1 MRRTS
6 RRLGSSCA
14 RGLFIAHLTWRPVST
29 IPAPSEPSRGTSPAQ
44 VPEATIAVAVET
56 IAEALSPATRRAYAA
71 GWATW
76 EAWATAHGAEAL
88 PANPAELVLWLSDAA
103 YDVDGE
109 PALAPATCAQRLA
122 AVAHQHRTTVEAS
135 TGEPLADPTKH
146 PRVREWLRG
155 YRRRTAALGAG
166 APRQAAPLTATAA
179 AAIRAVATTPRPGR
193 GGRPESPEVARR
205 RGTQDLVIV
214 GLARDGLL
222 RRAELAA
229 IHWGDL
235 QPAPDGGAG
244 VLTVRRS
251 KTDPDGAGAVLWISP
266 QTMRDVSAWRALQAA
281 GGADVGAEAPLV
293 GLSAPSIARRLAAAG
308 AAAGLDGRLSGHS
321 GRVGMA
327 QDLVAH
333 GLDLAATMAAGRWAT
348 PTEVVRYTRHLAVDR
363 GAVARYYAER
373 GEADA

>member
-1 MRRTS
+1 M
-6 RRLGSSCA
+6 
-14 RGLFIAHLTWRPVST
+14 ST
-29 IPAPSEPSRGTSPAQ
+29 IPAPAEPSRGTAPAL

-71 GWATW
+71 GWDAW

-122 AVAHQHRTTVEAS
+122 AVAHQHRSTVEAS

-229 IHWGDL
+229 LRWGDL

-251 KTDPDGAGAVLWISP
+251 KTDPDGEGAVLWISP
-266 QTMRDVSAWRALQAA
+266 QTMRDMSAWGGTCRRRPAPMWALRRPWWPYRRRASPAAAPAPAQQRASRAASAATPDGSAWPRTSSLTAWTSPRRWPRAA
-281 GGADVGAEAPLV
+281 GPHPPRWSGTRGTWPPIGAQWRATT
-293 GLSAPSIARRLAAAG
+293 PSGPRP
-308 AAAGLDGRLSGHS
+308 SG
-321 GRVGMA
+321 
-327 QDLVAH
+327 
-333 GLDLAATMAAGRWAT
+333 
-348 PTEVVRYTRHLAVDR
+348 
-363 GAVARYYAER
+363 
-373 GEADA
+373 

>member
-1 MRRTS
+1 M
-6 RRLGSSCA
+6 
-14 RGLFIAHLTWRPVST
+14 ST
-29 IPAPSEPSRGTSPAQ
+29 IPAPSEPSRGTEAAL
-44 VPEATIAVAVET
+44 VPEATIAVAVNT

-71 GWATW
+71 GWAAW
-76 EAWATAHGAEAL
+76 EAWATAHRAEAL

-122 AVAHQHRTTVEAS
+122 AVAHHHRTTLEAS

-179 AAIRAVATTPRPGR
+179 AAAIRAVATAPRPGR

-229 IHWGDL
+229 IRWGDL

-251 KTDPDGAGAVLWISP
+251 KTDPDGEGAVLWISP
-266 QTMRDVSAWRALQAA
+266 ATMRDVSAWRDLQEGA
-281 GGADVGAEAPLV
+281 GADVGAEAPLV
-293 GLSAPSIARRLAAAG
+293 ALSAPSIARRLAAAG
-308 AAAGLDGRLSGHS
+308 EAAGLEARLSGHS

-348 PTEVVRYTRHLAVDR
+348 PTEVVRYTRHLAADR

-373 GEADA
+373 AEA